1 MPKHIIRVGEQ
12 INDTPSPGLAVDLE
26 HGTLEETWRQLFKM
40 FFAEGKLYSK
50 LLAKNSSQ
58 PKPPTSKSA
67 CPPDHVTPRAQMQE
81 IPLNARSFI
90 NPTLSLPLS
99 LIGQSKR
106 AARRLRLQHWYPAVL
121 GHELIMDEKYL
132 VQESQALRRL
142 AECEDRIAKGDWKW
156 EGREEDE
163 QAGGERFLILMDLL
177 LGTVWSEVGG
187 QRSWYR
193 SAHEEDQDGVS
204 EAEVE
209 EIVRATEGENSAGW
223 QGSPD

>member
-1 MPKHIIRVGEQ
+1 
-12 INDTPSPGLAVDLE
+12 
-26 HGTLEETWRQLFKM
+26 
-40 FFAEGKLYSK
+40 
-50 LLAKNSSQ
+50 
-58 PKPPTSKSA
+58 
-67 CPPDHVTPRAQMQE
+67 
-81 IPLNARSFI
+81 
-90 NPTLSLPLS
+90 
-99 LIGQSKR
+99 
-106 AARRLRLQHWYPAVL
+106 
-121 GHELIMDEKYL
+121 MDEKYL